1 MSQII
6 NNGKE
11 LLRIGS
17 KGIEVSTNGGRTWL
31 LRHSTTSFIG
41 TFQDLAS
48 NGDEILATTSK
59 GLFVSR
65 NGGRMWI
72 KRHS

>member
-17 KGIEVSTNGGRTWL
+17 KGIEVSTNGGRTWQ
-31 LRHSTTSFIG
+31 LRGFATCVTG

-65 NGGRMWI
+65 NGGRTWNR
-72 KRHS
+72 RH